1 MQLFTGGLLPP
12 LSLAVQ
18 VHNSQSL
25 AAAMS
30 LARQME
36 LMEQYTAAP
45 PDQRFA
51 VSSRHQHRASPFLL
65 PKHRRSMSPSKAV
78 P

>member
-1 MQLFTGGLLPP
+1 MGGLLPP

-18 VHNSQSL
+18 IQNPQSL

-36 LMEQYTAAP
+36 LMEQYTVA
-45 PDQRFA
+45 
-51 VSSRHQHRASPFLL
+51 
-65 PKHRRSMSPSKAV
+65 
-78 P
+78 